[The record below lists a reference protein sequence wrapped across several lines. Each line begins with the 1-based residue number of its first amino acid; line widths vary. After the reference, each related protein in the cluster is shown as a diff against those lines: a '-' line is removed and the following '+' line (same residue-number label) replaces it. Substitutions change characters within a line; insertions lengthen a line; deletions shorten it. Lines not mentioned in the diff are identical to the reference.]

1 MEGTSLVAELSSIT
15 SWNDAA
21 TEKTV
26 LDSISIDAPWALVEE
41 LVETVRLSGSEEER
55 KAFEMIIS
63 RLKSWGVPYTL
74 HEPEAFI
81 SYPLAATVRSLG
93 ENGKSFRAKTAAM
106 SVSTDGQEI
115 EGELIYIP
123 GNKAVGY
130 APADIFA
137 AGVDLEENVVRGK
150 IVITEGMA
158 LPGKVTDLIKNG
170 ALAGIFVNPGENIH
184 EGICTPIWGTPDLD
198 NYTMQPTI
206 PVTAVNNPHGLEL
219 IELAKA
225 GARIALST
233 TLETK
238 WRTIPI
244 LVADIK
250 GTVEPDKYV
259 LLHGHVDGW
268 HHGAGDNI
276 TGDATIA
283 EIARVFNENKGLLK
297 RSLKL
302 AWWSGHS
309 HGRYAGS
316 TWFADAF
323 AIDLANNALAQV
335 NCDSPGCRWA
345 DTYNHLTSFTE
356 ANGLVS
362 SAISDITGI
371 VPETE
376 RPVRAGDYSFNGIGI
391 SGFYMLSSTMS
402 EETRAEKK
410 YYSVGGCGANIEWH
424 TEDDLIHILDKD
436 ILLRDIRMYA
446 GSVLRVINAPIVPF
460 DFTAVAAEFRA
471 TLESYQAAADGV
483 FDFAPSFDAVTKLD
497 EALAAFYAAVPANL
511 EAGSADSIKRNNAQL
526 RLARILIPVNYSRA
540 EAFHHDPALPVKA
553 LPDLAPAL
561 TAGAVKDDVA
571 ARGILRASL
580 VRGQNRLVWAL
591 QLATETVVAAS

>member
-1 MEGTSLVAELSSIT
+1 MAELSAIT
-15 SWNDAA
+15 SWNDPA

-41 LVETVRLSGSEEER
+41 MVQTIRLSGSEEER

-63 RLKSWGVPYTL
+63 RLESWGVPYTL

-81 SYPLAATVRSLG
+81 SYPLAATVRSQG

-206 PVTAVNNPHGLEL
+206 PVTAVNNPSGLEL
-219 IELAKA
+219 IEFAKT
-225 GARIALST
+225 GGRVALST
-233 TLETK
+233 TLETR
-238 WRTIPI
+238 WRTIPV

-268 HHGAGDNI
+268 HYGAGDNI
-276 TGDATIA
+276 TGDANPRLRR
-283 EIARVFNENKGLLK
+283 EY
-297 RSLKL
+297 RS
-302 AWWSGHS
+302 
-309 HGRYAGS
+309 
-316 TWFADAF
+316 T
-323 AIDLANNALAQV
+323 
-335 NCDSPGCRWA
+335 
-345 DTYNHLTSFTE
+345 
-356 ANGLVS
+356 
-362 SAISDITGI
+362 
-371 VPETE
+371 
-376 RPVRAGDYSFNGIGI
+376 
-391 SGFYMLSSTMS
+391 
-402 EETRAEKK
+402 
-410 YYSVGGCGANIEWH
+410 
-424 TEDDLIHILDKD
+424 
-436 ILLRDIRMYA
+436 
-446 GSVLRVINAPIVPF
+446 
-460 DFTAVAAEFRA
+460 
-471 TLESYQAAADGV
+471 
-483 FDFAPSFDAVTKLD
+483 
-497 EALAAFYAAVPANL
+497 
-511 EAGSADSIKRNNAQL
+511 
-526 RLARILIPVNYSRA
+526 
-540 EAFHHDPALPVKA
+540 
-553 LPDLAPAL
+553 
-561 TAGAVKDDVA
+561 
-571 ARGILRASL
+571 
-580 VRGQNRLVWAL
+580 VRGQSTVPMPARAADE
-591 QLATETVVAAS
+591 QETPQGGNQCRIPRMRSAKFSMPSRPTTAPV